1 MTRQIPLS
9 QIGDADAFKQRVEA
23 FRQAK
28 IDHHKTLDVPAPQEH
43 HLVEAVVRRVPRPHP
58 NPVPQAGD
66 GVARSAGGEGQCDAD
81 GYEIIDYEIVD
92 DRPSLRARKD
102 ALIHQ
107 VAEQERE
114 LMIAAMAPG
123 KRRLAGLRAQE
134 IYQKPPAERSDAD
147 NQFLA
152 ATQARLVREAA
163 IGRHAAE
170 LQAAIEDLTEQTIGA
185 WQPAPFPA
193 DQPPHT

>member
-9 QIGDADAFKQRVEA
+9 QIADADAFRKRVTA

-28 IDHHKTLDVPAPQEH
+28 IEHQRTIDVPAPQEH
-43 HLVEAVVRRVPRPHP
+43 HLVEAVVRRVPHPHGGP
-58 NPVPQAGD
+58 G
-66 GVARSAGGEGQCDAD
+66 GGGEGATAPDD
-81 GYEIIDYEIVD
+81 YVIDDYEIVD

-107 VAEQERE
+107 VAEAERA

-123 KRRLAGLRAQE
+123 KRRLAGLRVQD
-134 IYQKPPAERSDAD
+134 IYQKPQAERSDAD
-147 NQFLA
+147 RQFLA
-152 ATQARLVREAA
+152 ETQARLNREAA

-170 LQAAIEDLTEQTIGA
+170 LQAAIEDLTEETIGA
-185 WQPAPFPA
+185 WQPVPFPA
-193 DQPPHT
+193 SQPPDS

>member
-1 MTRQIPLS
+1 MTTQIPLS
-9 QIGDADAFKQRVEA
+9 QIGDADVFKKRVEA

-28 IDHHKTLDVPAPQEH
+28 IDHQRTIDVPAPQEH
-43 HLVEAVVRRVPRPHP
+43 HLVEAVVRRVPQRNAPDDY
-58 NPVPQAGD
+58 AID
-66 GVARSAGGEGQCDAD
+66 
-81 GYEIIDYEIVD
+81 DYEIVD
-92 DRPSLRARKD
+92 DGPSLRARKD

-107 VAEQERE
+107 VAEAERE

-134 IYQKPPAERSDAD
+134 IYQKPQAERSEAD
-147 NQFLA
+147 KQFLA
-152 ATQARLVREAA
+152 ATQARLNREAA

-170 LQAAIEDLTEQTIGA
+170 LQAAIEDLTEDTIGA

-193 DQPPHT
+193 S

>member
-9 QIGDADAFKQRVEA
+9 QIGDADGFKKRVEA

-28 IDHHKTLDVPAPQEH
+28 IDHQKTIDVPAPQEH
-43 HLVEAVVRRVPRPHP
+43 HVVEAVVRRVPHPHGDP
-58 NPVPQAGD
+58 AAGE
-66 GVARSAGGEGQCDAD
+66 GSEGAGGPDD
-81 GYEIIDYEIVD
+81 YVIDDYEIVD

-107 VAEQERE
+107 VAEAERE
-114 LMIAAMAPG
+114 LMVAAMAPG
-123 KRRLAGLRAQE
+123 KRRLAGLRAQD
-134 IYQKPPAERSDAD
+134 IYQKPQAERSDAD
-147 NQFLA
+147 RQFLA
-152 ATQARLVREAA
+152 ETQARLKCEAA

-170 LQAAIEDLTEQTIGA
+170 LQAAIEDLTEETIGA

-193 DQPPHT
+193 SETPDS

>member
-9 QIGDADAFKQRVEA
+9 QIGDADAFKKRVEA

-43 HLVEAVVRRVPRPHP
+43 HLVEAVVRRVPRAHGDPATA
-58 NPVPQAGD
+58 VGGD
-66 GVARSAGGEGQCDAD
+66 GAGAPDD
-81 GYEIIDYEIVD
+81 YVIDDYEIVD

-102 ALIHQ
+102 ALIHE

-123 KRRLAGLRAQE
+123 KRRLAGLRAQD
-134 IYQKPPAERSDAD
+134 IYQKPQAERSDAD
-147 NQFLA
+147 TQFLA
-152 ATQARLVREAA
+152 ATQARLDREAA

-170 LQAAIEDLTEQTIGA
+170 LQAAIEDLTEETIGV

-193 DQPPHT
+193 GQPLDS